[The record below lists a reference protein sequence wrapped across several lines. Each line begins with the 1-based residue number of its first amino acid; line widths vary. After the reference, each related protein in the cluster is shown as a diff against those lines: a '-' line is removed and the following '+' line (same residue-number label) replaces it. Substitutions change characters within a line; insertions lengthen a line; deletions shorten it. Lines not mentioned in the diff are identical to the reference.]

1 MKESNRQ
8 RQEGEKDR
16 ITSASSNVIS
26 QSTSSTTTSDPRKV
40 SRDMIPENVR
50 PTTSFSSA
58 PTMIKI
64 AKAVCELSATA
75 QQPRPPPTPTKTEH
89 VRLLTI
95 GVR

>member
-1 MKESNRQ
+1 VLFTSTSQVHTLSFRITAMKEYNRQ
-8 RQEGEKDR
+8 QQEGE
-16 ITSASSNVIS
+16 
-26 QSTSSTTTSDPRKV
+26 TSDPRKI

-50 PTTSFSSA
+50 PTTSFSKA